1 MSNPTQPALTFT
13 GSIPQHYD
21 QYQGPMFF
29 EDYAIDVANRID
41 VAAARDVLEL
51 SCGTGRVTNH
61 IRRVLSP
68 ASRLIASDLSPEMLE
83 VAKQKLTGSNIE
95 WQIIDFTKIPF
106 KDNSLDLVVCCF
118 GYMFAENKEQAFA
131 EAFRV
136 LRNGG
141 SLLIA
146 TWDKLEYNEAS
157 YVFRKTVKKYLV
169 DSLPA
174 MYTLP
179 FSMNDADVIK
189 HQLGNA
195 GFSGIKTDLV
205 EKKSVC
211 ESAKHATYGMVNGG
225 TLYNEI
231 IKRNPAW
238 VNEISDIVEK
248 ELSEKYGSAP
258 MIAPMRALIT
268 QAWKS

>member
-1 MSNPTQPALTFT
+1 MTSQTQPTLTFT

-29 EDYAIDVANRID
+29 EDYAIDVAKRIN
-41 VAAARDVLEL
+41 VSAVNDVLEL

-61 IRRVLSP
+61 IRRVLRPTSK
-68 ASRLIASDLSPEMLE
+68 LIASDLSPDMLE
-83 VAKQKLTGSNIE
+83 VAKQKLRGSSIE

-106 KDNSLDLVVCCF
+106 ADKSLDLVVCCF
-118 GYMFAENKEQAFA
+118 GYMFAENKEQAFG

-136 LRNGG
+136 LRDGG

-157 YVFRKTVKKYLV
+157 YVFRKSVRKYLG
-169 DSLPA
+169 DSVPA
-174 MYTLP
+174 MYNLP
-179 FSMNDADVIK
+179 FSMNEPELIK
-189 HQLGNA
+189 QQLINA
-195 GFSGIKTDLV
+195 GFLKVDVDLV
-205 EKKSVC
+205 EKQSRA
-211 ESAKHATYGMVNGG
+211 ESAKEATYGMVQGG

-238 VNEISDIVEK
+238 VDEIAAIVEK

-258 MIAPMRALIT
+258 MVAPMRALIT
-268 QAWKS
+268 EAKK